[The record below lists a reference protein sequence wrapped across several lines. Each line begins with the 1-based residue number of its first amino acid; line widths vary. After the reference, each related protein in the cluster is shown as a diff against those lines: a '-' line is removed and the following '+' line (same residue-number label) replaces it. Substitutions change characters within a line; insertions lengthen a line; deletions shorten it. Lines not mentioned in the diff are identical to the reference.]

1 MKIGFIGL
9 GNVGG
14 KLAGSL
20 LRNNFDLTV
29 RDLDENLTNSLK
41 DLGAK
46 VAKSPKELAEQSD
59 LIITSLPSPEVSAE
73 VMESEDGILNGLS
86 EKKIW
91 LEMSTTDE
99 NEVKRLGKKVIEKK
113 AIPLDGPV
121 SGGCHR
127 AATGNIAIFVGGER
141 KAFEKI
147 LPALT
152 VMGRKILHTGELGT
166 ASVLKVIT
174 NYLASAHLVALGEA
188 WTVAKKSNLDLAKTY
203 KGIAISS
210 GNSFVHETES
220 QVILNGSYNINFTM
234 DLVLKDTSLFDNLA
248 KKLNAP
254 LEISPQIVEIFK
266 DGQKKY
272 GSRAWSS
279 MIVKRMED
287 LNNINFPSD
296 IKKLNDEEL
305 KVLSEEVRSE
315 MIDAVSKTGGHLG
328 AGLGVVELTVAI
340 HATFDTPHDRLIWDV
355 GHQAYPHKILT
366 GRKNKIHTIRQKEGL
381 APFPA
386 ISESEFDAF
395 GVGHSSTSI
404 SAALG
409 MTIGSNDKALAV
421 IGDGALT
428 AGMAVDANVLI
439 FERIREEIKL
449 NKGPARA
456 IELGYEKALSAI
468 IDANITTFI
477 TAVILFAI
485 GSGPV
490 RGFSVTLGLG
500 IITSVF
506 TAIFV
511 TRLLIVI
518 WFERRRPRKVE
529 V

>member
-14 KLAGSL
+14 KLASSL

-29 RDLDENLTNSLK
+29 RDLDESLTNPLK

-46 VAKSPKELAEQSD
+46 VANSPKELAEQTD
-59 LIITSLPSPEVSAE
+59 LIITSLPSPEISAE
-73 VMESEDGILNGLS
+73 VMEANDGIINGLS
-86 EKKIW
+86 ENKIW

-99 NEVKRLGKKVIEKK
+99 NEVKRLGEKVIEKK
-113 AIPLDGPV
+113 GIPMDGPV

-152 VMGRKILHTGELGT
+152 VMGRKILHTGNLGS

-174 NYLASAHLVALGEA
+174 NYLASVHLVALGEA

-234 DLVLKDTSLFDNLA
+234 DLVLKDTGLFDNLA

-287 LNNINFPSD
+287 LNNINFRSNGFP
-296 IKKLNDEEL
+296 DELIDNEP
-305 KVLSEEVRSE
+305 EE
-315 MIDAVSKTGGHLG
+315 K
-328 AGLGVVELTVAI
+328 
-340 HATFDTPHDRLIWDV
+340 
-355 GHQAYPHKILT
+355 
-366 GRKNKIHTIRQKEGL
+366 
-381 APFPA
+381 
-386 ISESEFDAF
+386 
-395 GVGHSSTSI
+395 
-404 SAALG
+404 
-409 MTIGSNDKALAV
+409 
-421 IGDGALT
+421 
-428 AGMAVDANVLI
+428 
-439 FERIREEIKL
+439 
-449 NKGPARA
+449 
-456 IELGYEKALSAI
+456 GYEI
-468 IDANITTFI
+468 
-477 TAVILFAI
+477 
-485 GSGPV
+485 
-490 RGFSVTLGLG
+490 
-500 IITSVF
+500 
-506 TAIFV
+506 
-511 TRLLIVI
+511 
-518 WFERRRPRKVE
+518 
-529 V
+529 

>member
-20 LRNNFDLTV
+20 IRNNFDVTV
-29 RDLDENLTNSLK
+29 REIDESLTNEFK
-41 DLGAK
+41 KLGAK
-46 VAKSPKELAEQSD
+46 VAKSPKELAEQTD
-59 LIITSLPSPEVSAE
+59 LIITSLPSPKVSAD

-86 EKKIW
+86 ENKIW

-99 NEVKRLGKKVIEKK
+99 NEVKRLGNKVISKK

-152 VMGRKILHTGELGT
+152 VMGRKVLHTGELGS

-174 NYLASAHLVALGEA
+174 NYLASVHLVALGEA
-188 WTVAKKSNLDLAKTY
+188 WTVAKKSNLDLAKTF
-203 KGIAISS
+203 KGIAVSS

-254 LEISPQIVEIFK
+254 LEISPKIVEIFK

-287 LNNINFPSD
+287 LNKIDFRAEGFP
-296 IKKLNDEEL
+296 DELVDNEP
-305 KVLSEEVRSE
+305 EE
-315 MIDAVSKTGGHLG
+315 K
-328 AGLGVVELTVAI
+328 
-340 HATFDTPHDRLIWDV
+340 
-355 GHQAYPHKILT
+355 
-366 GRKNKIHTIRQKEGL
+366 
-381 APFPA
+381 
-386 ISESEFDAF
+386 
-395 GVGHSSTSI
+395 
-404 SAALG
+404 
-409 MTIGSNDKALAV
+409 
-421 IGDGALT
+421 
-428 AGMAVDANVLI
+428 
-439 FERIREEIKL
+439 
-449 NKGPARA
+449 
-456 IELGYEKALSAI
+456 GYEI
-468 IDANITTFI
+468 
-477 TAVILFAI
+477 
-485 GSGPV
+485 
-490 RGFSVTLGLG
+490 
-500 IITSVF
+500 
-506 TAIFV
+506 
-511 TRLLIVI
+511 
-518 WFERRRPRKVE
+518 
-529 V
+529 

>member
-14 KLAGSL
+14 KLASSL

-29 RDLDENLTNSLK
+29 RDLDERLTKPLK

-46 VAKSPKELAEQSD
+46 VAKSPKELAEQTD

-73 VMESEDGILNGLS
+73 VMEGSDGIINGLS
-86 EKKIW
+86 ENKIW

-99 NEVKRLGKKVIEKK
+99 NEVKRLGEKVITKK
-113 AIPLDGPV
+113 SIPMDGPV

-152 VMGRKILHTGELGT
+152 VMGRKVLHTGELGS

-174 NYLASAHLVALGEA
+174 NYLASVHLVALGEA
-188 WTVAKKSNLDLAKTY
+188 WTIAKKSNLDLAKTY

-234 DLVLKDTSLFDNLA
+234 DLVLKDTGLFDNLA

-287 LNNINFPSD
+287 LNNINFRANGFP
-296 IKKLNDEEL
+296 DELIDNEP
-305 KVLSEEVRSE
+305 EE
-315 MIDAVSKTGGHLG
+315 K
-328 AGLGVVELTVAI
+328 
-340 HATFDTPHDRLIWDV
+340 
-355 GHQAYPHKILT
+355 
-366 GRKNKIHTIRQKEGL
+366 
-381 APFPA
+381 
-386 ISESEFDAF
+386 
-395 GVGHSSTSI
+395 
-404 SAALG
+404 
-409 MTIGSNDKALAV
+409 
-421 IGDGALT
+421 
-428 AGMAVDANVLI
+428 
-439 FERIREEIKL
+439 
-449 NKGPARA
+449 
-456 IELGYEKALSAI
+456 GYEI
-468 IDANITTFI
+468 
-477 TAVILFAI
+477 
-485 GSGPV
+485 
-490 RGFSVTLGLG
+490 
-500 IITSVF
+500 
-506 TAIFV
+506 
-511 TRLLIVI
+511 
-518 WFERRRPRKVE
+518 
-529 V
+529 